1 MAARCTALLT
11 NGSAATAEE
20 RVPPFAVEC
29 SVVGDDAW
37 VLLHAQPM
45 PSAEE
50 IGNDGRGAVRA
61 ALPFAVPVEAP
72 PARVSEQLAG
82 QQLVDG
88 GVVKRWPTKQKQQA
102 AATLGLG
109 ARQTGTGNSR
119 GQSLLRN
126 TKPLHL
132 DHSPPDRV
140 SPHE

>member
-1 MAARCTALLT
+1 MPP
-11 NGSAATAEE
+11 SKDE
-20 RVPPFAVEC
+20 RYAFNMWFGPAVPTHWRLD
-29 SVVGDDAW
+29 GDGAW

-88 GVVKRWPTKQKQQA
+88 GVRVQLDPH
-102 AATLGLG
+102 
-109 ARQTGTGNSR
+109 
-119 GQSLLRN
+119 LLRLVEKSLQALEVVGIVQVVVVL
-126 TKPLHL
+126 TERRVRLRVGQL
-132 DHSPPDRV
+132 CDR
-140 SPHE
+140 EQQREQ